1 MTETG
6 TDDGWGGD
14 EAQLWVTEADRYDG
28 QLAPFGELLFDRLR
42 LAASDNVLD
51 VGCGCG
57 ATTIQ
62 VAKMS
67 EAVVGVDVSEEML
80 AVGRQRADVAGVA
93 NVEFVT
99 GLAARHQFAAEA
111 FDAIVSRFG
120 VMFFDDPVA
129 AFTNLHQV
137 LRVGGRLT
145 FVCWPGMEAN
155 PWLLVPGVAAAAHV
169 PLPPMTGAERPGM
182 FSLADRDRLTTLLS
196 TAEYNDIE
204 IEPVS
209 PPITLGGGGSL
220 EETVRFLLGTGIARA
235 LLDGAE
241 PDAQRRA
248 IDAVT
253 GALAEYYEPG
263 RGVVLGT
270 GAWLVSA
277 SRRRCV

>member
-1 MTETG
+1 M
-6 TDDGWGGD
+6 
-14 EAQLWVTEADRYDG
+14 
-28 QLAPFGELLFDRLR
+28 
-42 LAASDNVLD
+42 LD

-62 VAKMS
+62 VAQMS
-67 EAVVGVDVSEEML
+67 AAVVGVDVSEEML
-80 AVGRQRADVAGVA
+80 AVGQQRADAAGVG

-99 GLAARHQFAAEA
+99 GDAARHQFAAEA

-169 PLPPMTGAERPGM
+169 PLPAFSDTGGPGM
-182 FSLADRDRLTTLLS
+182 FSLADRDHLTTVLS
-196 TAEYNDIE
+196 TAGFNDIE
-204 IEPVS
+204 IEPVV

-220 EETVRFLLGTGIARA
+220 VETVRFLLGTGIARA

-241 PDAQRRA
+241 PDARPRA
-248 IDAVT
+248 IDAVA
-253 GALAEYYEPG
+253 GALAEYYEAG

-277 SRRRCV
+277 ARRR